1 MKIYAKAPV
10 RIDFSGGTTDIYPFT
25 ESHKGVVLNAAIDRY
40 VYGSL
45 IKLANKTV
53 LEYHA
58 DIPTSSGLGTS
69 GVMNVIWLALTTKF
83 NKSKLAEL
91 AYDIERATDVVGGKQ
106 DQYAAVLGGINFL
119 EFKHKE
125 VPKIEKINLKKNIIE
140 ELQNRLFLYYTGPR
154 ISSNVNQ
161 VVLDK
166 IKKKDKKTIEILME
180 IVKNTNN
187 MKKVLLEND
196 LVKFAGLLNNEW
208 LLRKKLH
215 PRITT
220 KKIEEKI
227 SFGKKNGALAAKVCG
242 AGGGGCILFYADN
255 KQELMKKFKK
265 NVIDFKFDKGG
276 LQVWEKR

>member
-25 ESHKGVVLNAAIDRY
+25 ESNKGVVLNAAIDRY

-83 NKSKLAEL
+83 KKSKLAEL
-91 AYDIERATDVVGGKQ
+91 AYDIERATGVVGGKQ

-119 EFKHKE
+119 EFKYKK

-196 LVKFAGLLNNEW
+196 LTKFADLLNNEW

-215 PRITT
+215 PKITT
-220 KKIEEKI
+220 KKIEDKI
-227 SFGKKNGALAAKVCG
+227 NFGKKNGALAAKVCG

-255 KQELMKKFKK
+255 KKQLMKKFKK

-276 LQVWEKR
+276 LEVWEKR